1 MQRENRMALQLAAA
15 IVTPRTITP
24 DPCPV
29 AVDKD
34 MACENVNLSL
44 IAYLPNLRPFVVLA
58 ANTMLPE
65 ILCET
70 PAVVTSNRKLVGFTP
85 HPNVEFLNA
94 IFVTPRA
101 VVPAPIPEAPAI
113 TTVVPFTTPR
123 TYTFHV
129 PDAPV
134 TSNQYIVESHIAVD

>member
-1 MQRENRMALQLAAA
+1 MPRENRMALQLAAA

-58 ANTMLPE
+58 ANTMLPA

-70 PAVVTSNRKLVGFTP
+70 PALVTSNRKLVGLTP
-85 HPNVEFLNA
+85 QPNVEFLNA
-94 IFVTPRA
+94 IFVNPLMV
-101 VVPAPIPEAPAI
+101 VVPTILDAPAI
-113 TTVVPFTTPR
+113 TTVFPLTTPR
-123 TYTFHV
+123 R
-129 PDAPV
+129 
-134 TSNQYIVESHIAVD
+134 